1 MGSLQLEYGRG
12 DLLADK
18 YTVADRLD
26 DGPLGVTYSV
36 RQSQSGYAA
45 RALLLDPSV
54 AGKDQKQQII
64 DAVKLG
70 RRVAHRN
77 LLKINELSQHAGVAM
92 VVYEDL
98 ADSKTL
104 RELMDEAKA
113 QNTPFSLKDAAQIT
127 IQILEGARALHD
139 AGHTFRSLR
148 PEYVLVSQR
157 RTGPRGQTVVYDV
170 RLWGAGIWNLV
181 PPGIMAEDEFSRGEA
196 SYLAPE
202 LKGAQPSTTPRA
214 DIYSAGVMFYEMLCG
229 QPPVGT
235 YQLPRQRRPELPVH
249 LDSVIELALANASED
264 RYPTAADFIADI
276 QRSFQSGP
284 EEDLQSP
291 RGSWL
296 VWVLGALLVVAIMVL
311 LFERSRT
318 DPHENAL
325 KADNQMRKDLHD
337 SYPKLSEAQLRE
349 VESRKPQNMVH
360 VPAGP
365 FVTGR
370 LSHEADD
377 AVGATASTKELP
389 GFLIDAFEYP
399 NLAKADPKRGVTY
412 TEAEALCTE
421 QGKRL
426 CSADELEKACRGPEN
441 FVYGY
446 ADDFRVDV
454 CGEGLE
460 GVHKSGAL
468 ADCKSNWGVYDIAGN
483 LREWTSTPK
492 SDGRRL
498 VKGGMAKAPGKGTR
512 CAYSTDLSEGFT
524 DETVSFRCCQ
534 DIPAGDATAAPAP
547 AAAPAP

>member
-12 DLLADK
+12 DVLADK
-18 YTVADRLD
+18 YTVSDRLD
-26 DGPLGVTYSV
+26 DSPLGVTYSA
-36 RQSQSGYAA
+36 RQVQSGYAV
-45 RALLLDPSV
+45 RALLLDPAV

-70 RRVAHRN
+70 RRVTHRN
-77 LLKINELSQHAGVAM
+77 LLKISELSQHAGVAM
-92 VVYEDL
+92 IVYEDL
-98 ADSKTL
+98 PEGRTL

-113 QNTPFSLKDAAQIT
+113 QNTPFTLKDAAQIT
-127 IQILEGARALHD
+127 IQILDGARALHD
-139 AGHTFRSLR
+139 AGHTFRALR

-157 RTGPRGQTVVYDV
+157 RTGPRGQTIVWDV

-196 SYLAPE
+196 SYLAHE
-202 LKGAQPSTTPRA
+202 LKGSQPSTTPRA

-235 YQLPRQRRPELPVH
+235 YQLPRQRRPDLPAH
-249 LDSVIELALANASED
+249 IDSVIELALANAPED

-276 QRSFQSGP
+276 QRAFQGGP
-284 EEDLQSP
+284 EEEAEAP

-296 VWVLGALLVVAIMVL
+296 VWTLGALLVIAIMVL
-311 LFERSRT
+311 LYERSRA

-325 KADNQMRKDLHD
+325 KADNQMRKDLLEH
-337 SYPKLSEAQLRE
+337 YLKPTE
-349 VESRKPQNMVH
+349 VELRDVQSRLPQNMVF
-360 VPAGP
+360 VPKGK

-370 LSHEADD
+370 LMHEVDD
-377 AVGATASTKELP
+377 AGVASASVKELD

-399 NLAKADPKRGVTY
+399 NLAKGAPMKGVTF
-412 TEAEALCTE
+412 TEAESVCKE

-446 ADDFRVDV
+446 GDEFSAET

-460 GVHKSGAL
+460 ALHNSGML
-468 ADCKSNWGVYDIAGN
+468 SDCKSNWGVYDIAGN
-483 LREWTSTPK
+483 YREWTSTHK
-492 SDGRRL
+492 SEGRRL

-524 DETVSFRCCQ
+524 DDTVSFRCCQ
-534 DIPAGDATAAPAP
+534 DVTVGAAPEAP
-547 AAAPAP
+547 AAAPADKK